1 MTTSIAGSKNIAGS
15 RTFQGAFSHRLKMG
29 EREIE
34 KYRESFLKRI
44 KEERERNKERRNKA
58 LKDIE
63 RIKKYLVEEVK
74 VREIYLFGSILKD
87 NFNRG
92 SDIDIAVG
100 GLQDNEF
107 FPVYSHLDNFT
118 DFPIELVDLDE
129 KDNFFRREIRKRGKK
144 IYGRV

>member
-1 MTTSIAGSKNIAGS
+1 
-15 RTFQGAFSHRLKMG
+15 MG

-44 KEERERNKERRNKA
+44 EEEKRRNKERRNKA

-63 RIKKYLVEEVK
+63 RIKKYLAEEAK

-87 NFNRG
+87 NFGKN

-100 GLQDNEF
+100 GLRDKEF
-107 FPVYSHLDNFT
+107 FPVYAHLDNFT